1 MIYVLLNLDLI
12 FSTYAGAD
20 NAKDMT
26 PQMQYAS
33 FCYQTFVIIIRMVLS
48 IYL

>member
-1 MIYVLLNLDLI
+1 MILYVLLNLDLI

-26 PQMQYAS
+26 PQ
-33 FCYQTFVIIIRMVLS
+33 TFNVVVNSACAVARRSMKNMI
-48 IYL
+48 